1 MDKGSKNFPFSS
13 NLLHFFPLFRHFP
26 TTCHLCLLCPSI
38 PAAASAS
45 ASSSAGLL
53 LHPSCPNCGC
63 FYPQLGLFAGSCPQ
77 NRPDL
82 RTEPCFSAVCPQN
95 GVFLRIASGFPTI
108 CPQFG
113 LVLRTAQG
121 NLVVRCAKMGG
132 ICAPN
137 PVFSLAVRK
146 SGPFCARAQPVLGAH
161 RRSIRFPAAPAGNQ
175 LAGKVVGCR
184 CKCLGAPPPPITI
197 VGGCT
202 TDDFESRGGSQN
214 RPLAARLSRQHQAT
228 GVASRVVRWVERSEV
243 RTSGPTRSRDF
254 GEDKVGKGLERRRGL
269 QGAEPP
275 S

>member
-13 NLLHFFPLFRHFP
+13 NLLHFFPPFRHFP

-45 ASSSAGLL
+45 ASSAAGLL

-121 NLVVRCAKMGG
+121 NLVVRCAKMG
-132 ICAPN
+132 
-137 PVFSLAVRK
+137 VF
-146 SGPFCARAQPVLGAH
+146 AH
-161 RRSIRFPAAPAGNQ
+161 RIQFFRSPCANRALSAHGPSQFWALTAGVYDFRR
-175 LAGKVVGCR
+175 LPRVII
-184 CKCLGAPPPPITI
+184 CLQGRL
-197 VGGCT
+197 VH
-202 TDDFESRGGSQN
+202 
-214 RPLAARLSRQHQAT
+214 LAALGGTAASHYHSRRLQ
-228 GVASRVVRWVERSEV
+228 
-243 RTSGPTRSRDF
+243 
-254 GEDKVGKGLERRRGL
+254 VGRF
-269 QGAEPP
+269 
-275 S
+275 

>member
-13 NLLHFFPLFRHFP
+13 NLLHFFPLSRHFP

-45 ASSSAGLL
+45 TSSAAGLL

-95 GVFLRIASGFPTI
+95 GVFLRIASGFPNI

-121 NLVVRCAKMGG
+121 NLVVRCAKMG
-132 ICAPN
+132 
-137 PVFSLAVRK
+137 VF
-146 SGPFCARAQPVLGAH
+146 AH
-161 RRSIRFPAAPAGNQ
+161 RIQFFRPPCANRALSAHRVGPLVRNSLRSTHRTARDATPVAWCCRNNRAASGRF
-175 LAGKVVGCR
+175 
-184 CKCLGAPPPPITI
+184 
-197 VGGCT
+197 
-202 TDDFESRGGSQN
+202 
-214 RPLAARLSRQHQAT
+214 
-228 GVASRVVRWVERSEV
+228 
-243 RTSGPTRSRDF
+243 
-254 GEDKVGKGLERRRGL
+254 
-269 QGAEPP
+269 
-275 S
+275 